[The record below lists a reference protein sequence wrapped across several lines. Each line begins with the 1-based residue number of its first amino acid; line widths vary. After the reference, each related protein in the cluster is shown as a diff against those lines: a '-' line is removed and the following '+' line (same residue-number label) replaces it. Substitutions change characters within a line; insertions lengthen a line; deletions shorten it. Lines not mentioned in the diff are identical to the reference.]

1 MDSVVSRTAAFF
13 VAATNFMGPAS
24 IAGRSLAGFREGLGT
39 GELRGELR
47 WPTCDHNVHD
57 ARNFQQRTSSG
68 VVFLDTCRVVVNKD
82 DQRLIAKIA
91 KIRNAVLLD
100 FFLNFFEIV
109 LTRREFCF
117 DNQLD

>member
-1 MDSVVSRTAAFF
+1 MYPACSRTSRFLVGASKSI
-13 VAATNFMGPAS
+13 GSAS

-91 KIRNAVLLD
+91 KIRNAVFLD
-100 FFLNFFEIV
+100 FFFNFFEII

-117 DNQLD
+117 DNQLE